1 MIFFDGS
8 ARSLKEIDSALDAFK
23 LLSGLGLNK
32 AKTSLFYAGLNEVES
47 ATLDSTGFHLGS
59 LPIRYLGLPL
69 LHRRLRKSDYSPLI
83 DSIKKHTQI
92 WTARTPS
99 YAGRLELIKSVTY
112 SLVNFWLS
120 AFILPKG
127 CLKEIEKIC
136 RSYLWAGHP
145 TKRAQSKVS
154 WSQICLPK
162 AEGGLGLRDFSLW
175 NKALILRLVW
185 LLFSNSGSLWVAWN
199 REHRLKRTNY
209 WLAETRQTH
218 SWIWKALLSLR
229 PLARLFLGCKIGNG
243 LSASYWCDDW
253 LPLGPLIHFIGD
265 DGPCKMGIPIRATVA
280 EGCRNG
286 LWRLP
291 SSRCRNVP
299 ICTLRQS
306 LLTVQPPSDP
316 QQLDSYTW
324 GFEGQRSDTF
334 SIKITWERLRDSA
347 PKVTWEKA
355 VWFKYHVPRHA
366 FHFWTTNLDR
376 LPTRTRLVSWGLG
389 NVTDCC
395 LCGQQ
400 QETRDHLFLHCSI
413 AGQLWSMVL
422 PRLGTPTVTFP
433 EWSDLI
439 QWLLS
444 PTSGLS
450 STLKKLTVQNA
461 ISTLWTERNN
471 RLHNACN
478 DDPVTLFK
486 RLDRTLRD
494 TLLARLPHRRCRRL
508 LAQWFRFS

>member
-1 MIFFDGS
+1 
-8 ARSLKEIDSALDAFK
+8 
-23 LLSGLGLNK
+23 
-32 AKTSLFYAGLNEVES
+32 
-47 ATLDSTGFHLGS
+47 
-59 LPIRYLGLPL
+59 
-69 LHRRLRKSDYSPLI
+69 
-83 DSIKKHTQI
+83 
-92 WTARTPS
+92 
-99 YAGRLELIKSVTY
+99 
-112 SLVNFWLS
+112 
-120 AFILPKG
+120 
-127 CLKEIEKIC
+127 
-136 RSYLWAGHP
+136 
-145 TKRAQSKVS
+145 
-154 WSQICLPK
+154 ICLPK

-291 SSRCRNVP
+291 SSR
-299 ICTLRQS
+299 
-306 LLTVQPPSDP
+306 
-316 QQLDSYTW
+316 Y
-324 GFEGQRSDTF
+324 
-334 SIKITWERLRDSA
+334 
-347 PKVTWEKA
+347 
-355 VWFKYHVPRHA
+355 
-366 FHFWTTNLDR
+366 
-376 LPTRTRLVSWGLG
+376 
-389 NVTDCC
+389 CC